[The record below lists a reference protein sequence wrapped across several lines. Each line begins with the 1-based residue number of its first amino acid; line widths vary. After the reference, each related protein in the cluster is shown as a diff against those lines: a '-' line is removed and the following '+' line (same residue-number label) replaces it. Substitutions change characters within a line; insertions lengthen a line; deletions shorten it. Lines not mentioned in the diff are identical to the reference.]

1 MLTAGYPRGCSRD
14 HLPLTRVSNCKLNV
28 SESIQLLKQN
38 TGHYVRNKGEEHP
51 RCFGSEGETEGG
63 LSAQE
68 EDVVDSPDVHFEP
81 LVKLPPVEIK
91 TMEESEKELF
101 KM

>member
-14 HLPLTRVSNCKLNV
+14 HFPLTRVSNCKLNV
-28 SESIQLLKQN
+28 SETIQLLKQN
-38 TGHYVRNKGEEHP
+38 TGHYVSNKGEQQLS
-51 RCFGSEGETEGG
+51 CFGSEGETEGG